1 MTRLLTLGILA
12 LAVTS
17 EPSAQRAAVISGDT
31 RWVRGTVSASSPK
44 TLSVTAGDRCLVL
57 KMDASTEIVGAAAL
71 PAGSAR
77 APIPVGTLVQAH
89 FVAPEGKLAAVV
101 VDNTTTSTSV
111 QPSKREGT
119 SVRGEVQ
126 RLESGSLTLRIA
138 DGSRDVVVD
147 DRTTLLDRDGP
158 MRATGLKAIGPLLA
172 SGSDVLVTWV
182 PFLVME
188 GARGS
193 STWHRRA
200 LEIRTLK
207 RRPESTLSRGR

>member
-1 MTRLLTLGILA
+1 MPRLLTLAIVVLVA
-12 LAVTS
+12 S
-17 EPSAQRAAVISGDT
+17 EPSARRATVISGDT

-57 KMDASTEIVGAAAL
+57 KLDASTEIVGGAAV
-71 PAGSAR
+71 PAGAAR

-101 VDNTTTSTSV
+101 VDNTTASTSSL
-111 QPSKREGT
+111 PSKREGT

-138 DGSRDVVVD
+138 GGSRDVVVD

-158 MRATGLKAIGPLLA
+158 VRATGVKAIAPLLA

-182 PFLVME
+182 PFLVMDSE
-188 GARGS
+188 PGS

-200 LEIRTLK
+200 QEIRTLK
-207 RRPESTLSRGR
+207 HTPEPTLSLGR

>member
-1 MTRLLTLGILA
+1 MTRLLTLAIVVLVA
-12 LAVTS
+12 S
-17 EPSAQRAAVISGDT
+17 EPSARRAAVISGDT

-57 KMDASTEIVGAAAL
+57 KMDASTEIVGAAAI
-71 PAGSAR
+71 PAGTAR

-101 VDNTTTSTSV
+101 VDNTTASTSS
-111 QPSKREGT
+111 QPSRREGT

-138 DGSRDVVVD
+138 GGSRDVVVD

-158 MRATGLKAIGPLLA
+158 VRATGVKAIAPFLA

-182 PFLVME
+182 PFVVMNSE
-188 GARGS
+188 RGS

-200 LEIRTLK
+200 QEIRTLK
-207 RRPESTLSRGR
+207 RTPASTLSRGR

>member
-1 MTRLLTLGILA
+1 MTRLLTLAIVVLVA
-12 LAVTS
+12 S
-17 EPSAQRAAVISGDT
+17 EPSARRAAVISGDT

-57 KMDASTEIVGAAAL
+57 KMDASTEIVGGAEVPAAA
-71 PAGSAR
+71 AR

-101 VDNTTTSTSV
+101 VDNTTASTSS
-111 QPSKREGT
+111 QPSRREGT

-138 DGSRDVVVD
+138 GGSRDVVVD

-158 MRATGLKAIGPLLA
+158 VRATGVKAIAPFLA

-182 PFLVME
+182 PFVVMDTE
-188 GARGS
+188 RGS

-200 LEIRTLK
+200 QEIRTLK
-207 RRPESTLSRGR
+207 RTPASTLSRGR

>member
-101 VDNTTTSTSV
+101 VDNTTASTSS
-111 QPSKREGT
+111 QPSTREGT

-138 DGSRDVVVD
+138 GGSRDLVVD
-147 DRTTLLDRDGP
+147 DRTTLLDRERSRACDG
-158 MRATGLKAIGPLLA
+158 
-172 SGSDVLVTWV
+172 SGSD
-182 PFLVME
+182 
-188 GARGS
+188 
-193 STWHRRA
+193 RA
-200 LEIRTLK
+200 TPRIRV
-207 RRPESTLSRGR
+207 